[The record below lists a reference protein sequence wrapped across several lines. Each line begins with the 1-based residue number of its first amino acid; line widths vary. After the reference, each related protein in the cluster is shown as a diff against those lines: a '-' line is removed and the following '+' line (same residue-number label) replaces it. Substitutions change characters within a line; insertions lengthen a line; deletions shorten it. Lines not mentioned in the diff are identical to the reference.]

1 MIPTANGREVATGL
15 DAYLLIK
22 RLSMYELLVLALLMH
37 GPWYSCLI
45 IKIANEMIG
54 PWAKISS
61 GTLYPLLARLEQA
74 GLIVTLPREEGSH
87 SQRQSHRY
95 AITPA
100 GWRRFHILM
109 MDTSSN
115 LGDYPR
121 IFHLKAVHLEFLSP
135 KERLHLANHY
145 INYCERTILHMQSEA
160 QDMQRMQSEAQ
171 DTQRED
177 GDNPTLTDAV
187 VDILQHLAQQE
198 HGELNWARRVRE
210 RIFAALDVETRSQ
223 AVDDQ
228 QGNLQELTS

>member
-1 MIPTANGREVATGL
+1 MH
-15 DAYLLIK
+15 
-22 RLSMYELLVLALLMH
+22 SMYELLVLALLMH
-37 GPWYSCLI
+37 GSWHGYLI
-45 IKIANEMIG
+45 AKIANEMLG

-74 GLIVTLPREEGSH
+74 GLIVTLPQVEASR

-100 GWRRFHILM
+100 GQRRFHILM

-135 KERLHLANHY
+135 RERLHLANHY

-160 QDMQRMQSEAQ
+160 QD
-171 DTQRED
+171 TQRESS
-177 GDNPTLTDAV
+177 DNPTFTDAV
-187 VDILQHLAQQE
+187 VDMLHHLAQQE
-198 HGELNWARRVRE
+198 QGELEWARRVRE
-210 RIFAALDVETRSQ
+210 QTLAALDVETQSQ
-223 AVDDQ
+223 GVDDN
-228 QGNLQELTS
+228 QGTSQEPTT